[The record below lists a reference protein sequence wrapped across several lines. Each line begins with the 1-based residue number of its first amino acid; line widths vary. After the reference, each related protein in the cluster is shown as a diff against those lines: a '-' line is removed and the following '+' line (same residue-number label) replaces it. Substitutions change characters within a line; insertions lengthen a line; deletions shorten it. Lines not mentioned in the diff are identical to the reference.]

1 MTTLAAP
8 ALYAPTRATA
18 AVNPVV
24 RWAFYFF
31 ILSIPFEMPNRSIP
45 LETTTITGALFLL
58 TTPLEYRACFGRVP
72 SALVWFGAWLW
83 VAIVS
88 GLLQSG
94 EHGVMVL
101 QLLANLLELM
111 LVCWTGSN
119 LMRDGRVF
127 RGALVTLVIACT
139 LRAGMQFLG
148 VGLTARH
155 VWTGGERETVFGQ
168 NANISALILAC
179 GLLAAFGV
187 RHAGVWRVLRTP
199 VIFWPLAGL
208 IASAVVHTGSRGGL
222 LALTAGLLVLLFRG
236 HTTWQRLR
244 NGAGVL
250 IAMAFLVWA
259 AMRVEMM
266 RNRFEEATRGSFAG
280 RERIYP
286 ALLGMLVERPV
297 LGWGP
302 ITNQFELA
310 KRIEEKV
317 KPRRDAHNLVL
328 EVLTTTGFIG
338 VIPFLTGLSLC
349 ALAAWRGRR
358 GTYGV
363 LPVALLVTMFVGTM
377 SGTWI
382 ASKILWLAF
391 ACALAS
397 MPEPSRSRVV

>member
-1 MTTLAAP
+1 
-8 ALYAPTRATA
+8 
-18 AVNPVV
+18 
-24 RWAFYFF
+24 
-31 ILSIPFEMPNRSIP
+31 
-45 LETTTITGALFLL
+45 
-58 TTPLEYRACFGRVP
+58 
-72 SALVWFGAWLW
+72 
-83 VAIVS
+83 
-88 GLLQSG
+88 
-94 EHGVMVL
+94 MVL
-101 QLLANLLELM
+101 QLLANLLEVI

-127 RGALVTLVIACT
+127 RGVLVTLVIACT

-187 RHAGVWRVLRTP
+187 RHAGVWRVLRPP
-199 VIFWPLAGL
+199 VVFWPLAGL

-236 HTTWQRLR
+236 HTTWQRVR
-244 NGAGVL
+244 SGAAVL

-266 RNRFEEATRGSFAG
+266 RNRFEEAARGSFAG

-286 ALLGMLVERPV
+286 ALLAMLVDRPV

-338 VIPFLTGLSLC
+338 LIPFLTGLSLG
-349 ALAAWRGRR
+349 ALAAGRGRR

-363 LPVALLVTMFVGTM
+363 PPVGPRRPMVMGTLSGNGVALE
-377 SGTWI
+377 
-382 ASKILWLAF
+382 ILWPAV

>member
-8 ALYAPTRATA
+8 AVYAPTRATA

-58 TTPLEYRACFGRVP
+58 TTPLEYRASFGRVP
-72 SALVWFGAWLW
+72 SALVWFSAWLW

-101 QLLANLLELM
+101 QLLANLLELI

-187 RHAGVWRVLRTP
+187 RHAGAWRVLRPP
-199 VIFWPLAGL
+199 VVFWPLAGL

-236 HTTWQRLR
+236 HTTWQRVR
-244 NGAGVL
+244 NGAAVL

-266 RNRFEEATRGSFAG
+266 RNRFEEAARGSFAG

-302 ITNQFELA
+302 
-310 KRIEEKV
+310 
-317 KPRRDAHNLVL
+317 RRDAHNLVL

-338 VIPFLTGLSLC
+338 LIPFLTGLSLC

-397 MPEPSRSRVV
+397 MPEPWRSRVV